1 MSNIFFPLRTNSY
14 NLPKIAKMDIE
25 KGLSK
30 KRNNKNLIRST
41 IFSVVKKLNHL
52 PIIFLGIFFVTSF
65 LKCNNLIIIT
75 ALLTVIV
82 IQIVILL
89 YKKRKRDK
97 KYS

>member
-1 MSNIFFPLRTNSY
+1 
-14 NLPKIAKMDIE
+14 MDIE

-30 KRNNKNLIRST
+30 KRNKNLIRSK

-75 ALLTVIV
+75 TLLAVII
-82 IQIVILL
+82 IQIVIFL
-89 YKKRKRDK
+89 YNNFYRKRDK